1 MEEFENL
8 MRTLKTGSYIAS
20 ATKEPNVLHVKP
32 DGSPLFAGGWVSEAG
47 ICTLHDLFSRPIMV
61 EERNSL
67 AFRDVLREVS
77 GALRNFV

>member
-1 MEEFENL
+1 
-8 MRTLKTGSYIAS
+8 
-20 ATKEPNVLHVKP
+20 
-32 DGSPLFAGGWVSEAG
+32 VSEAG
-47 ICTLHDLFSRPIMV
+47 ICTLHDLFSRPILV